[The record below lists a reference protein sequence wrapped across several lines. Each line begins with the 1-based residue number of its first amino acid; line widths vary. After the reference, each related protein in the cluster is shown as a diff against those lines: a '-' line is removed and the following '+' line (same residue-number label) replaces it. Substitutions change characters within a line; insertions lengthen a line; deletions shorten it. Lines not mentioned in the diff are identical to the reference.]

1 MQIFKFS
8 NYIIMEMYIN
18 KSFLY
23 ILMIDIAGIDKLD
36 EFIIQGTEE
45 KKTIMLYFGAEWCGP
60 CKQLKKRLADNE
72 SKSLMPKLVVG
83 HLDVDEE
90 LNTKLVKR
98 YKVSSLPT
106 QILIKLD
113 ENKVVEL
120 ARIEG
125 YDFTKLKLEYDK
137 VTN

>member
-1 MQIFKFS
+1 
-8 NYIIMEMYIN
+8 
-18 KSFLY
+18 
-23 ILMIDIAGIDKLD
+23 MIDIAGIDKLD

-125 YDFTKLKLEYDK
+125 YDFTKQKLEYEK